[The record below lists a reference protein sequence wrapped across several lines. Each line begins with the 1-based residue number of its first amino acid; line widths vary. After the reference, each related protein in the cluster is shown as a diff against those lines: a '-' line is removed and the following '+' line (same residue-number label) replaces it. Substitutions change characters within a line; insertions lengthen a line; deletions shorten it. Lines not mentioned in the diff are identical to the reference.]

1 MVRCGCWYRI
11 RRRKCAG
18 VYIERVLLGPPSH
31 AARITTLPPMSTFAA
46 DMLIVK
52 PYGAIMLLDIIV
64 VELEE
69 EDVLET
75 VDVMVDVMVDVETLE
90 DDTVETTDVEDD
102 ELEVGWN
109 VLIRWLSGSL
119 RVWS

>member
-1 MVRCGCWYRI
+1 
-11 RRRKCAG
+11 
-18 VYIERVLLGPPSH
+18 
-31 AARITTLPPMSTFAA
+31 
-46 DMLIVK
+46 
-52 PYGAIMLLDIIV
+52 MLLDIIV

-102 ELEVGWN
+102 ELEVGWD
-109 VLIRWLSGSL
+109 VVDKVVVGEFTGMVVEDVVFIVFESAWT
-119 RVWS
+119 